1 LERKIL
7 EKEVKKMEWEGFL
20 EGYKRIE
27 EFSNQ
32 REELL
37 EELRKKKKELREE
50 VQRITPIRRAKKY
63 EPLTVAAVD
72 SAFGEVF
79 GDDWGRRLYVVCV
92 SGAAF
97 MPRENSLEMV
107 EKRAEFAFDKCML
120 SYEEEDDYKRV
131 LKGLAFAKEIE
142 KARKWFSDMDLVLAD
157 GAAKSVVIS
166 INEGMTVKDLEKSK
180 MGRELKAMYK
190 DALQSLYDLLN
201 SGKIV
206 FNPKRSG
213 EVLLADKISSLQF
226 QNDFTLLSVVLEEGE
241 YVALRVPP
249 QRYTLPK
256 EGAEDLLPKLFDLL
270 NHLRVIY
277 FKAPS
282 GQVEKLETRQPS
294 PVSAIEDFFVL
305 EGENLLTYYA
315 DRSAKF
321 YLGSYKEYAE
331 KINPW
336 RYRI

>member
-1 LERKIL
+1 
-7 EKEVKKMEWEGFL
+7 MEWEGFL

-37 EELRKKKKELREE
+37 EELRRKRKELREE

-63 EPLTVAAVD
+63 EPLSVAAVD
-72 SAFGEVF
+72 SAFDELS
-79 GDDWGRRLYVVCV
+79 GDDWGRRLYAVCV
-92 SGAAF
+92 AGAAF
-97 MPRENSLEMV
+97 MPGGNSLEMV
-107 EKRAEFAFDKCML
+107 ERRPDFTFDECML

-142 KARKWFSDMDLVLAD
+142 KARKWFSEKDLVVID
-157 GAAKSVVIS
+157 GAAKSVVIA
-166 INEGMTVKDLEKSK
+166 INEGMTVKNLERSK
-180 MGRELKAMYK
+180 MGRELKAMYR
-190 DALQSLYDLLN
+190 DTLWSLYDLLN
-201 SGKIV
+201 SGRAV

-213 EVLLADKISSLQF
+213 EVLLADKISSLSF
-226 QNDFTLLSVVLEEGE
+226 KNDYALLSVVLEEGE

-249 QRYTLPK
+249 RRYNLPK
-256 EGAEDLLPKLFDLL
+256 EGVEDILPKLFDLL

-282 GQVEKLETRQPS
+282 GQVEKVETRQPS
-294 PVSAIEDFFVL
+294 PVPAIEDFFVL

-321 YLGSYKEYAE
+321 YLGSYKERA
-331 KINPW
+331 KKTNPW
-336 RYRI
+336 RYRL